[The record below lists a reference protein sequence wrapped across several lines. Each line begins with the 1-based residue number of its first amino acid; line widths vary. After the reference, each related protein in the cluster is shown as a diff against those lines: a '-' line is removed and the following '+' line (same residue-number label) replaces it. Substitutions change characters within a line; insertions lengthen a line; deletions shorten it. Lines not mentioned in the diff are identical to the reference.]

1 MNAKLTLV
9 LIAVM
14 GVGLFALPQTVALFS
29 GQHTFVNIDP
39 TGNQIE
45 CTKCHG
51 DVQAELDSGASS
63 GTLPNT
69 PGPHAGLACSNCHRL
84 ELGAASG
91 DDVIY
96 ELHYQSASVADGGP
110 ATPVRRTLYLTAY
123 DFESKN
129 IPVTIDNQLVGTGS
143 GSSGS
148 HGNKLMSLW
157 NNLTLNP
164 NLNKMKGAA
173 LSPSSDPSYVGLLHI
188 QEHGGAAGIYTTLF
202 DVVTGEPKDKDTT
215 TQNSGVRLER
225 FASNNAVVLNTS
237 AQGWIMGNGTF
248 PVISYY
254 GLGSRTVNPGTSY
267 HAASLVG
274 CIECHS
280 GYEPLVHEM
289 MRQESG
295 DSSANP
301 NEIGNADC
309 SNCHYGSGIAIDG
322 QAGQLNRNF
331 WAGGF
336 GVTNALFYEGRN
348 NSDTGANEAHKEWIT
363 TKGILRFKSGLDGFE
378 SDLAGEST
386 LPEVNNDACVGCH
399 THVAVDI
406 KYNKPTTLAFDV
418 VFGTD
423 NNETIENV
431 HAGGSTISYSGP
443 TISYSGPT
451 SSYSGP

>member
-1 MNAKLTLV
+1 MNAKLMLV
-9 LIAVM
+9 LIAVL

-51 DVQAELDSGASS
+51 DVQAEFDSGASS
-63 GTLPNT
+63 GTLPKT

-84 ELGAASG
+84 ELGAATG

-96 ELHYQSASVADGGP
+96 ELHYQSVGL

-129 IPVTIDNQLVGTGS
+129 LPLTIENQLVGTGS
-143 GSSGS
+143 GNSGS
-148 HGNKLMSLW
+148 NGAKFMSLW

-164 NLNKMKGAA
+164 DLNKMKGAA
-173 LSPSSDPSYVGLLHI
+173 LSPSTDPTYAGLLHI
-188 QEHGGAAGIYTTLF
+188 QEMGGAAGIYTPLF
-202 DVVTGEPKDKDTT
+202 DVVTGEPKDQNEA

-225 FASNNAVVLNTS
+225 FASNNAVVSNTS
-237 AQGWIMGNGTF
+237 AQGWIMTGSY

-267 HAASLVG
+267 HAASLVA

-295 DSSANP
+295 ASNTNP
-301 NEIGNADC
+301 AETGNADC
-309 SNCHYGSGIAIDG
+309 SNCHYGSGSAATG

-348 NSDTGANEAHKEWIT
+348 NSDTGASEAHKEWVT
-363 TKGILRFKSGLDGFE
+363 TKGILRFKSGSNGFE
-378 SDLAGEST
+378 SELAGESP
-386 LPEVNNDACVGCH
+386 LPGVNNDACVGCH

-406 KYNKPTTLAFDV
+406 TYNKPTTLAFNV

-423 NNETIENV
+423 NNETILNV
-431 HAGGSTISYSGP
+431 RASGSTITYSGP
-443 TISYSGPT
+443 TITYSGP
-451 SSYSGP
+451 